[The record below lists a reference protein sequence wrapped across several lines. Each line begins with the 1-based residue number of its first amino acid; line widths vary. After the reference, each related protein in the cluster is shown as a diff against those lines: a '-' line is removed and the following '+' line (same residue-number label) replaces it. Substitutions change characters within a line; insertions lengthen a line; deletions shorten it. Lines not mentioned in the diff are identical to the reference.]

1 MTRIN
6 SILTDATCEG
16 VSTLNALEHQSAEF
30 FYTVIEKEKKSKQV
44 VRNYLCD
51 ATSQMEW
58 LGYEIIHV

>member
-1 MTRIN
+1 LQHRFPQ
-6 SILTDATCEG
+6 G
-16 VSTLNALEHQSAEF
+16 VPARYTVAWLSKRF
-30 FYTVIEKEKKSKQV
+30 FKVIEKEKKSKQV